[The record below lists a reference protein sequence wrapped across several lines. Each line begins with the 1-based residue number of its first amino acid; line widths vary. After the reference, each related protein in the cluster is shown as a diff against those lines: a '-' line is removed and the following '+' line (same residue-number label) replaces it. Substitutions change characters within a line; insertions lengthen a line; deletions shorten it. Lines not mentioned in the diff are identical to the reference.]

1 MSKETLCVR
10 LVVVWCLLVV
20 CVFFPV
26 GCKTKPVVGGKSH
39 SSLGGVGKHTESS
52 LAQPS
57 NPDESSTNESK
68 RKETVEEPT
77 HIVSSRVTET
87 TDDKGIVTT
96 VREEFTPVMRK
107 NIVETST
114 ATKVGGAYKDNSTE
128 IMAKIS
134 AMRPVQYAGI
144 GLMVA
149 AAGIMFY
156 APLRILVGAGKQF
169 PVALGVIGLGLVVSP
184 QLIAGHETLIIV
196 LAAIG
201 VLIYWLSIR
210 LTRKEA
216 EADSAKA

>member
-1 MSKETLCVR
+1 MSNGNLFIRVG
-10 LVVVWCLLVV
+10 VVWCLLAVSL
-20 CVFFPV
+20 FFPV
-26 GCKTKPVVGGKSH
+26 GCKNKPVAGGKSH
-39 SSLGGVGKHTESS
+39 SSLGGVGKTTETS

-77 HIVSSRVTET
+77 PIVSSRVTET
-87 TDDKGIVTT
+87 TDKHGVVTIVS
-96 VREEFTPVMRK
+96 EEFTPVMRK
-107 NIVETST
+107 NRVETST
-114 ATKVGGAYKDNSTE
+114 STKVGGAYKDSSNE

-134 AMRPVQYAGI
+134 AMRPVQYVGI

-156 APLRILVGAGKQF
+156 APLRILVGGGKQF
-169 PVALGVIGLGLVVSP
+169 PVALGFIGLGLVVSP

-196 LAAIG
+196 LAAVG
-201 VLIYWLSIR
+201 ALIYWLSIR

-216 EADSAKA
+216 EADSSKT